1 MSRLVGISG
10 QMGFGKSSVAMM
22 LQETQGYEVV
32 SFGDPLKDMVRAL
45 LMPIGF
51 SPLVIDFNFKDIDF
65 YFKDKSVI
73 IPHLGVSMRQLL
85 QTLGTE
91 WGRNLIKRSLWV
103 DLAGLSVTEFMAYA
117 DVVIDDVRFEDE
129 AAFIREHD
137 GLVIHLRRPSAGAA
151 DDHVSESGITVG
163 ARDVVIVND
172 GSLGDLFE
180 AVNGA
185 IERFFYQG
193 DRLVELC
200 LTPCAD
206 FVG

>member
-1 MSRLVGISG
+1 MSRLVGIAG
-10 QMGFGKSSVAMM
+10 QMSFGKTSIAMM
-22 LQETQGYEVV
+22 LRESRDYEVL
-32 SFGDPLKDMVRAL
+32 SFAKSLKDMAGV
-45 LMPIGF
+45 LMAQLGY
-51 SPLVIDFNFKDIDF
+51 SSSGMDF
-65 YFKDKSVI
+65 YFLNKGSI
-73 IPHLGVSMRQLL
+73 IPQLGVSMRHVL

-103 DLAGLSVTEFMAYA
+103 DLAVLNVSECREYA

-137 GLVIHLRRPSAGAA
+137 GLVIHLRRPGASAAA
-151 DDHVSESGITVG
+151 DHVSESGIAVG

-172 GSLGDLFE
+172 GSLDDLFA
-180 AVNGA
+180 AVNGE
-185 IERFFYQG
+185 IERFFYRS

>member
-1 MSRLVGISG
+1 MSRLVGIAG
-10 QMGFGKSSVAMM
+10 QMSLGKTSAAIM
-22 LQETQGYEVV
+22 LRESRGYEVL
-32 SFGDPLKDMVRAL
+32 SFAKPLKDMAGV
-45 LMPIGF
+45 LMAHLGY
-51 SPLVIDFNFKDIDF
+51 SPSWIEF
-65 YFKDKSVI
+65 YFSQKYSVI
-73 IPHLGVSMRQLL
+73 PALGVSMRHLL

-91 WGRNLIKRSLWV
+91 WGRTLIKPSLWV
-103 DLAGLSVTEFMAYA
+103 DLADLSIGES

-129 AAFIREHD
+129 AAFIRAHD
-137 GLVIHLRRPSAGAA
+137 GLVIHLHRPGAASA

-172 GSLGDLFE
+172 GSLGDLFA

-185 IERFFYQG
+185 IERFFYEG